1 MIAYERDLVVLV
13 PCEAIEYTV
22 RGLLSRRKS
31 LGIYELQFRVFR
43 HIRRDNG
50 CFSHGHDFLRPMVL
64 QYSRCLV
71 MFDRHGCG
79 QENRPRE
86 ELEKIVTDRLSEAG
100 WGERAT
106 AVVLDPELEVWI
118 WSDSPHV
125 DRCLGWQDR
134 KPNLRKW
141 LEENGRWSC
150 GTLKPENPKEAA
162 LSAVRHVGNTL
173 SRATYYDL
181 AKSVSLKRC
190 TDPAFQR
197 FCEILRNWF
206 PEENPSPSEN

>member
-1 MIAYERDLVVLV
+1 
-13 PCEAIEYTV
+13 PCEAIEFTV
-22 RGLLSRRKS
+22 RGLLSRPKA
-31 LGIYELQFRVFR
+31 LGICELRFRVFR

-50 CFSHGHDFLRPMVL
+50 CFTNGHDFLRSMAP
-64 QYSRCLV
+64 QYSRGLV

-86 ELEKIVTDRLSEAG
+86 ELEKIVADRLSEAG
-100 WGERAT
+100 WGSRAT
-106 AVVLDPELEVWI
+106 AIVLDPELETWI

-125 DRCLGWQDR
+125 DRCLGWQGK

-141 LEENGRWSC
+141 LEENGWWSC
-150 GTLKPENPKEAA
+150 GILKPERPKEAA
-162 LSAVRHVGNTL
+162 LSAVRHVGKTL

-190 TDPAFQR
+190 ADPAFQR
-197 FCEILRNWF
+197 FREILRNWF
-206 PEENPSPSEN
+206 PEESSNPAS